1 MGAVG
6 SVFPKGSAWSQE
18 INVLP
23 PTESMVTDVTLTTA
37 AGPVTDGTPPGALM
51 KRSTLPGWIL
61 LAVPAIQVEVSLP
74 KSCQGCEVAAGMA
87 LLAMVAVRGVEVS
100 KTCGDWPGP
109 GTLCTRV
116 PAGMGTI
123 AGEPGAVARLKA
135 RTVEALTPGEGL

>member
-18 INVLP
+18 ITVLP
-23 PTESMVTDVTLTTA
+23 PTESMVTDV
-37 AGPVTDGTPPGALM
+37 TPPGALM